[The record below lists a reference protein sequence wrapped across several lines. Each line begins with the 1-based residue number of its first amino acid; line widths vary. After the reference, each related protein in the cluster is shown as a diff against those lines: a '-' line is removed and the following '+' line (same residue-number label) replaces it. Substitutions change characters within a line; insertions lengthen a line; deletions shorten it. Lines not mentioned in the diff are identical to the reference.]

1 VDDFGPELAHAAS
14 DEVGVLF
21 QFGLMGYKL
30 EHRWICKPIPVK
42 DLALND
48 FCQNRF
54 DEMLLCGGK
63 KGEEFEAQGG
73 TGEEFSLAS
82 VMCWGALKGL
92 LGGCA

>member
-1 VDDFGPELAHAAS
+1 LA
-14 DEVGVLF
+14 
-21 QFGLMGYKL
+21 
-30 EHRWICKPIPVK
+30 R
-42 DLALND
+42 ND

-63 KGEEFEAQGG
+63 KGEEVEAQGG

-82 VMCWGALKGL
+82 VMGGGVLKGL